1 MKVQLIFRK
10 KSNEK
15 FSIERVFELISQS
28 LKEKVDF
35 TNTYLPFESKDLT
48 SIIKNIFY
56 ARSKKSE
63 VYHITGDITYAAML
77 LPPERTVITIH
88 DVESFLQGS
97 GIKRWIKK
105 MIWLKYPLNRV
116 KYVTAI
122 SEFSKNQIQEIC
134 GIDSEKIRVIYNPV
148 PASSDSV
155 IINSESN
162 KITLLQIGTKKN
174 KNLHRLIE
182 SMHGLDCRIIIVG
195 KLDAETI
202 RLLEKFE
209 IEFENKVNLEFS
221 EVVAC
226 YKRADIVTFVSTY
239 EGFGMPIIEA
249 QTYQR
254 AVLTSRLEPM
264 VEVAGEGAY
273 FVDPFDVNDIRKGL
287 NRLMTEIDLRND
299 LIEKGN
305 MNTERFTSDNVSA
318 QYLELYKEVIS

>member
-10 KSNEK
+10 RTNQK
-15 FSIERVFELISQS
+15 FSIERVFELVSQA

-56 ARSKKSE
+56 ARSTKSE

-77 LPPERTVITIH
+77 LPPERTIITIH

-134 GIDSEKIRVIYNPV
+134 GIDSERIRVIYNPV

-155 IINSESN
+155 KTNSESS

-182 SMHGLDCRIIIVG
+182 SIHGLDCRIIIVG
-195 KLDAETI
+195 KLDDET
-202 RLLEKFE
+202 LHFLEKFE
-209 IEFENKVNLEFS
+209 IEFENKVNLEYS
-221 EVVAC
+221 EMVNC
-226 YKRADIVTFVSTY
+226 YEQADIVTFVSTY

-249 QTYQR
+249 QSFQR
-254 AVLTSRLEPM
+254 AVLTSKLEPM
-264 VEVAGEGAY
+264 MEVAGEGAY
-273 FVDPFDVNDIRKGL
+273 FVDPFDVSDIRKGL
-287 NRLMTEIDLRND
+287 NRLMTESDLRND
-299 LIEKGN
+299 LIKKGI
-305 MNTERFTSDNVSA
+305 MNTERFSSDNIST
-318 QYLELYKEVIS
+318 QYLDLYKEVIS